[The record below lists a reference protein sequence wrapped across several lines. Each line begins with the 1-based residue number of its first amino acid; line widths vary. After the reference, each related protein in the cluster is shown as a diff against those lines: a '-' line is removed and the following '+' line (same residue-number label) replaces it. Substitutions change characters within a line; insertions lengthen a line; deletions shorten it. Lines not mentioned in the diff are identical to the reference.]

1 MKDIISFSVPGSM
14 AIYELPVGGT
24 LTRFMAFDL
33 EFFAEQCAEH
43 YKKSRGSGGDDTLA
57 KTLALK
63 EYLRNCHP
71 YCAATLKTEFDKVA
85 LDCIID
91 YICQTER
98 VGLET
103 LWVRYL
109 TSKEP
114 FEKAVF
120 ERITDYKS
128 GFAINQW
135 TNLMRMR
142 TYARSKA
149 AVIYGGE
156 ETDMAAHRARSLYYD
171 MSFRVAAQKMGFGS
185 DDLPQVRYYSLPL
198 LPEAPQLLR
207 NAANTLEDAMRP
219 LLSKLEKIEP
229 VKGRDCVR
237 DQMAGLALAAIRDIK
252 KPDDFELRQ
261 FMQMYRLMPERVFE
275 PVGLKAIIDL
285 EFDQLMQRGFYLKP
299 NGTSYTCEKYSS
311 KKSAPEEEP
320 PPVQAMPETGL
331 PAPSALPVPP
341 AMPSP
346 PAAAMT
352 TGKKRSRGRP
362 KGSVKTKKEVPA
374 PAGDTAPEAEDT
386 AEFIAL
392 PDMIHPLPPPPV
404 VRQQKPREDLADNLA
419 DDLADVVADDVAWRS
434 GTVAT
439 IIRMAEDPDRASSKN
454 RTMQEINNRC
464 NLIWTSM
471 NVRMGWSIS
480 SEEASAWFRY
490 LTKLRYGIGMG
501 ELEPEALDKFLDAT
515 LEVYNIL
522 PQDA

>member
-14 AIYELPVGGT
+14 AIYELPVGST
-24 LTRFMAFDL
+24 LIRFMAFDL
-33 EFFAEQCAEH
+33 EFFAEQCVEL
-43 YKKSRGSGGDDTLA
+43 YKKSRGSGGNDTLA
-57 KTLALK
+57 KAMALK

-91 YICQTER
+91 HICQTEK

-149 AVIYGGE
+149 AVIYGDDVA
-156 ETDMAAHRARSLYYD
+156 DMAAHRARSLYYD
-171 MSFRVAAQKMGFGS
+171 MSFRVAAQKLGFGS
-185 DDLPQVRYYSLPL
+185 DDLPQVRYYNLPL

-207 NAANTLEDAMRP
+207 NAANTLEEAMKP
-219 LLSKLEKIEP
+219 LLSKLEKIGP
-229 VKGRDCVR
+229 IKGRRDCVR

-261 FMQMYRLMPERVFE
+261 FMQMYRLMPEAVFE

-285 EFDQLMQRGFYLKP
+285 EFDQLMQRGLYLKP
-299 NGTSYTCEKYSS
+299 NGTTYTCEKYSN

-320 PPVQAMPETGL
+320 LPVQTAPDTGL
-331 PAPSALPVPP
+331 PTSPEMPVPP
-341 AMPSP
+341 TLPPP
-346 PAAAMT
+346 PAAV
-352 TGKKRSRGRP
+352 KKRSRGRP
-362 KGSVKTKKEVPA
+362 KGSVKAKKEAPA
-374 PAGDTAPEAEDT
+374 PGDEAPGAEDR
-386 AEFIAL
+386 AEFTAL
-392 PDMIHPLPPPPV
+392 PDMIHPLPPPLVARP
-404 VRQQKPREDLADNLA
+404 QKPQEETA
-419 DDLADVVADDVAWRS
+419 DDDAAWRS
-434 GTVAT
+434 GTVDT
-439 IIRMAEDPDRASSKN
+439 IIRMAEDPNRASSKK

-471 NVRMGWSIS
+471 NVRMGLSIS
-480 SEEASAWFRY
+480 PEEASAWSRY
-490 LTKLRYGIGMG
+490 LTKLRYAIGMG

-515 LEVYNIL
+515 LEVYDIL